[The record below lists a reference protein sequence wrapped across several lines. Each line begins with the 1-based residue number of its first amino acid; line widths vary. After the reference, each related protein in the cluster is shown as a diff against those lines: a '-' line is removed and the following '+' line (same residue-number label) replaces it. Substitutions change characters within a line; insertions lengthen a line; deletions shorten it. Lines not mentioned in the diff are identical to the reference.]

1 VRGSQITWKNSKPP
15 RIGGAEPG
23 FLEKSGISWFV
34 ESLLYSPPMEPD
46 AKGPAGVAFGRFLVL
61 PLRRELLA
69 DGQATGLGARAF
81 DVLMALIEARG
92 AVVSKEALA
101 ARVWPGQIIQDT
113 ALQSQVSALRAAL
126 GADRDLIRTVSGR
139 GYQFVGEIHGEPAR
153 GSDADARAAMLSP
166 QAGSPPTNL
175 PGLVSGLIG
184 RDTELGEIEDLAAS
198 HRLVTLTG
206 TGGIGKTR
214 LAMEAARHLMPQ
226 FCDGVWI
233 VDFSTLSDASLIP
246 AAIAITVGLDPSGT
260 ALRQLVARTL
270 AARSLLLVLDT
281 CEHVVGAVAA
291 MAEELLRTGPAVHI
305 IATSRAPLRAEG
317 EWIYPVLPLA
327 VPAKDAPDDDPL
339 RYGAVRL
346 FIERARAVE
355 PHFTTR
361 PQDLAAIAAICR
373 RVDGIP
379 LAIELAAA
387 RAALLSVNQLADEL
401 QDSFQLLTGGR
412 RTALPRHQTL
422 RATFDWSHEL
432 LPEPERVVFR
442 RLGVFSGTFS
452 LEAAVALAAGP
463 DMAPGQVMEILS
475 ELIAKSLVAIEL
487 RPIARYHLLGTARIY
502 AREKLAESGER
513 DQMARRHAEY
523 YRDLFERAEAEHETK
538 PTAGWLAEYGQK
550 LDNLRAALDWGFSP
564 GGDPLIAASLTAAAV
579 PLWMQLSLVEELRRR
594 VEQSLNAVA
603 AGAEP
608 DARRDMKL
616 HAALGASLIYTGGL
630 GPEVPVIWNK
640 TLEIAE
646 SLDDAKYQMMSLW
659 GLWAYHGNGIHY
671 DTALTLAH
679 RFAALAAARPD
690 PGDRLVGE
698 RMIAISYHFLGNQSS
713 ARHHIERAL
722 PASGAPARRQHMPRL
737 ELEPGVTARVHLA
750 RILWLQGLPDR
761 AMRAAEQSIE
771 DARAA
776 QHALSF
782 NYALHRGACPVALWT
797 GNRSVAHHY
806 ADMLLDHAARHGL
819 GRWQLYGRG
828 YQGALAIK
836 TGDAT
841 AGLGVLRACF
851 EELGEMGIA
860 VPRFMRFAA
869 VYMAEALGHAGQ
881 ASRGLVVIE
890 EAERRAGRTQERWE
904 LPELL
909 RVRGELLLMQDAPGA
924 GAVAEALFQQALDLG
939 YRQGALSWE
948 LRAAASLARLLG
960 DQGHSRAARELLR
973 PVYGR
978 FTEGFVTADLQ
989 SAKALLDA
997 LD

>member
-1 VRGSQITWKNSKPP
+1 
-15 RIGGAEPG
+15 
-23 FLEKSGISWFV
+23 
-34 ESLLYSPPMEPD
+34 MEPD
-46 AKGPAGVAFGRFLVL
+46 AKGPASVAFGRFLLL
-61 PLRRELLA
+61 PHRRELLA
-69 DGQATGLGARAF
+69 DGQPTGLGARAF

-92 AVVSKEALA
+92 AVVGKDALA
-101 ARVWPGQIIQDT
+101 ARVWRGQIIQDT
-113 ALQSQVSALRAAL
+113 ALQSQISALRAAL
-126 GADRDLIRTVSGR
+126 GADRELIRTVSGR
-139 GYQFVGEIHGEPAR
+139 GYQFVGEIRDEPAR
-153 GSDADARAAMLSP
+153 RADADARAAMSSP

-184 RDTELGEIEDLAAS
+184 RDTELGEVEDLAAS

-214 LAMEAARHLMPQ
+214 LAMEAARRLMPR
-226 FCDGVWI
+226 FGDGVWI

-246 AAIAITVGLDPSGT
+246 GAIAITVGLDPSGT
-260 ALRQLVARTL
+260 ATRQLVARTL
-270 AARSLLLVLDT
+270 AAQSLLLLLDT

-291 MAEELLRTGPAVHI
+291 MAEELLRAGPAVHL
-305 IATSRAPLRAEG
+305 IATSRESLRAEG

-327 VPAKDAPDDDPL
+327 VPAEDAPDDDPL

-355 PHFTTR
+355 PHFATS

-387 RAALLSVNQLADEL
+387 RTASLSVKQLVDHL
-401 QDSFQLLTGGR
+401 QDSFHLLTGGR

-422 RATFDWSHEL
+422 RATLDWSYEL

-452 LEAAVALAAGP
+452 LEAAVAVVASPG
-463 DMAPGQVMEILS
+463 MAPGQVMESLS
-475 ELIAKSLVAIEL
+475 ELVAKSLVVTEL
-487 RPIARYHLLGTARIY
+487 DRVAHYRLLDTARIY
-502 AREKLAESGER
+502 GREQLAESGEP

-523 YRDLFERAEAEHETK
+523 YRDLFERAEAERETR
-538 PTAGWLAEYGQK
+538 PTAEWLAEYGQK
-550 LDNLRAALDWGFSP
+550 LDNLRVALDWGFSP
-564 GGDPLIAASLTAAAV
+564 GGDPSIAASLTAAAV
-579 PLWMQLSLVEELRRR
+579 PLWMQSSLVEELRRR
-594 VEQSLNAVA
+594 VGQALDAVS
-603 AGAEP
+603 AEP

-616 HAALGASLIYTGGL
+616 HAALGASLIYTGGG
-630 GPEVPVIWNK
+630 GPEVPVIWNR

-659 GLWAYHGNGIHY
+659 GLWAFHVNGIEY

-679 RFAALAAARPD
+679 RFSALAATRPD

-722 PASGAPARRQHMPRL
+722 PVSGAPARTHHMLRL
-737 ELEPGVTARVHLA
+737 ELEPRVTARVHLA

-776 QHALSF
+776 QHAISF
-782 NYALHRGACPVALWT
+782 NYALHRGAFPVALWT
-797 GNRSVAHHY
+797 GNLSVARHY
-806 ADMLLDHAARHGL
+806 ADMQLDHAARHGL

-836 TGDAT
+836 SGDAA
-841 AGLGVLRACF
+841 AGLRVLRACF

-869 VYMAEALGHAGQ
+869 VYIAEALGHAGQ

-904 LPELL
+904 LPEFL
-909 RVRGELLLMQDAPGA
+909 RVKGELLLMQDAPGA
-924 GAVAEALFQQALDLG
+924 GAAAEALFQQALDLG
-939 YRQGALSWE
+939 HRQGALSWE
-948 LRAAASLARLLG
+948 LRAAASRARLLR
-960 DQGHSRAARELLR
+960 DQGRSRAARGILQ

-978 FTEGFVTADLQ
+978 FTEGFDTADLQ
-989 SAKALLDA
+989 SVKALLDA
-997 LD
+997 LG